1 MKKLVVKVSEGAVVI
16 VALIVGFFLMNTI
29 GVESMLR
36 GKEEPVSLA
45 MTEAGLQDDFI
56 GLPAGDDIPRITNI
70 EEWDDAWPTSCITI
84 EPVSVIPT
92 GIGARYSWVS
102 AYTNVGRRGGARR
115 KADVT
120 RTSLD
125 LLGEYGEYFILQL
138 PDQSYILAQLPKDD
152 ARKLK
157 AGKEIALPVG
167 KKDGVH
173 RQVLANIQD
182 LCDEYNV
189 NTEGVFYCIN
199 DNWNQSHSMMVQL
212 IRIGIALGTALVLG
226 TILIMIVDKILK
238 VKD

>member
-1 MKKLVVKVSEGAVVI
+1 MKKMVVKVLEGAAVI
-16 VALIVGFFLMNTI
+16 VALIIGFFLMNTI

-36 GKEEPVSLA
+36 GKEEPVTLA
-45 MTEAGLQDDFI
+45 MTEDGLQEDFI
-56 GLPAGDDIPRITNI
+56 GLPAGDDIPRITNAQ
-70 EEWDDAWPTSCITI
+70 EWDDAWPTSCITI
-84 EPVSVIPT
+84 EPASIIPT

-102 AYTNVGRRGGARR
+102 AYTNASRRGGARK

-120 RTSLD
+120 RTALD
-125 LLGEYGEYFILQL
+125 VMGEYGEYFILQL
-138 PDQSYILAQLPKDD
+138 PDQSYILAQIPQDQ

-157 AGKEIALPVG
+157 AGKEVTLPVG

-182 LCDEYNV
+182 LCEEYDV

-199 DNWNQSHSMMVQL
+199 DKWNQSHSFLVPMVRL
-212 IRIGIALGTALVLG
+212 GIVLGTALVLG
-226 TILIMIVDKILK
+226 TILIMIIDKIFK